1 MCVWLLVCLTTVYP
15 IYSKYSG
22 DSSKFSFRG
31 ASVKINICQRVNKIT
46 NLYWL
51 DIYLCSCITACFPN
65 LGLIIISIVPKR
77 KHKVIKKHQSYFGCL
92 QNGGQ
97 SPPSHRWEIIFIVLI
112 KIKKQLTK
120 VTVLSWS
127 QLSRKKE
134 QERNSGPLDWS
145 RYLPSHICTQKF
157 TIKTRDVNRTDTN
170 CTFQYQNSEN
180 VTAHDHFLLFINTQ
194 ILIDI

>member
-1 MCVWLLVCLTTVYP
+1 MCVWSLVCL
-15 IYSKYSG
+15 
-22 DSSKFSFRG
+22 
-31 ASVKINICQRVNKIT
+31 INICHRVNKIT

-51 DIYLCSCITACFPN
+51 DIYRCSCITACFPN

-77 KHKVIKKHQSYFGCL
+77 KHKIIKKHQLYFGCL
-92 QNGGQ
+92 QNGSQ
-97 SPPSHRWEIIFIVLI
+97 SQLSHRGEIIFTVLI

-127 QLSRKKE
+127 QLSKKKKKE
-134 QERNSGPLDWS
+134 QERNSAPLDWS
-145 RYLPSHICTQKF
+145 LYLPWHICTQKF

-180 VTAHDHFLLFINTQ
+180 VTAHDNFLIAKVP
-194 ILIDI
+194 